1 MTIIEAEKKVLDD
14 FEIFDGD
21 WEMIYQQI
29 IDEGKKLPSLPDSY
43 KNELYKIKGCQ
54 SSVWLNSECKNGI
67 MEYNAD
73 SDSVFV
79 KGLISL
85 LVRILNNQKPADI
98 VNADLGFIDKMGLRH
113 HLAQT
118 RSTGLSAMIARMKA
132 EALQYR

>member
-1 MTIIEAEKKVLDD
+1 MTIAEAEKKVLDD

-29 IDEGKKLPSLPDSY
+29 IDEGKKLPPLSDHY
-43 KNELYKIKGCQ
+43 KNEFYKIKGCQ
-54 SSVWLNSECKNGI
+54 SSVWLYSDYKNGV
-67 MEYNAD
+67 MEYHAD

-85 LVRILNNQKPADI
+85 LVKILNHQQPAAITHASLD
-98 VNADLGFIDKMGLRH
+98 FIDKMGLRQ

-118 RSTGLSAMIARMKA
+118 RSNGLSAMVARMKA
-132 EALQYR
+132 EAMQFS